1 MEILHGQDVFEPPGP
16 LHEQNK
22 YAQDMR
28 AWVPNNPRGRTS
40 RRRTVPSTERCTTNG
55 GYPLEFQ
62 RFFNIW
68 GGLTDGTITL

>member
-1 MEILHGQDVFEPPGP
+1 MEILHGQNVFGPPGP
-16 LHEQNK
+16 LHDQNK

-62 RFFNIW
+62 RSFNIW